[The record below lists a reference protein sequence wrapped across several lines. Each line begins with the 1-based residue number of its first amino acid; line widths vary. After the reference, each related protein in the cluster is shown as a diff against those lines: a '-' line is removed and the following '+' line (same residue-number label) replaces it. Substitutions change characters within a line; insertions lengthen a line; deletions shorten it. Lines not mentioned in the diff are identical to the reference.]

1 MVIRKGRHTAAAT
14 VKASDAI
21 LADANA
27 FKPYYALGFKLNKA
41 DADSLVMEK
50 SFEII
55 VVKCENKFFGNW
67 YHGGTTVV
75 KNDAPGEVVSSE
87 EYVSSPD
94 GSREYKPIDGKP
106 SVFND
111 AKLLQDRK
119 MTLNYSY
126 SNGDGTTTYVNDYL
140 QFRNRIRDG
149 VNEWQSENP
158 EDYK

>member
-1 MVIRKGRHTAAAT
+1 M
-14 VKASDAI
+14 
-21 LADANA
+21 
-27 FKPYYALGFKLNKA
+27 
-41 DADSLVMEK
+41 
-50 SFEII
+50 
-55 VVKCENKFFGNW
+55 
-67 YHGGTTVV
+67 V
-75 KNDAPGEVVSSE
+75 KNDATGEVVSSE
-87 EYVSSPD
+87 EYELVLPQADGKTYVLTTVDDKTVKTNKVGTKAGEMLLTFNGNDITVSSPD